1 MYSKFLRGVLA
12 ALLAAVLSV
21 GGVPVTIAYAE
32 TSEEIQARLDEAKA
46 ELDDLYA
53 RAEEAAEELNHTQV
67 LLDETNSQI
76 EQTQADIE
84 QSQAELAQARAVL
97 SERMAANYKAGQ
109 VSFLSIILESS
120 SFDEL
125 VSNIYY
131 ADKIARAD
139 ADAIETVKAL
149 KAQLQDQEA
158 QLEASRHDQEELLS
172 QQKEQKEE
180 LEQRAAEA
188 ETYVANLDQELQ
200 DKLEEERIAA
210 EEAARKAAEEEA
222 ARLAA
227 EQAAREEAERAA
239 REAQQQ
245 AEPTVDPETGEAVE
259 EGGDSGSE
267 SGGEQSYSDPN
278 ADWRSV
284 VVSAA
289 YSRVGCSYVY
299 AAGGPNSF
307 DCSGLTSWCYAQA
320 GIGIGHSSASQ
331 VSFCNKPAS
340 QAIAGDV
347 VWRPGHVGICI
358 GGGQTIEAF
367 SPGHGV
373 SFGSVSDFQ
382 LAGSPC

>member
-1 MYSKFLRGVLA
+1 MYSKFLRGVLV
-12 ALLAAVLSV
+12 ALLTAVLSV
-21 GGVPVTIAYAE
+21 GGVPVTIAHAE

-46 ELDDLYA
+46 ELSDLYD

-67 LLDETNSQI
+67 LLDETNAQI
-76 EQTQADIE
+76 EQTQASIE
-84 QSQAELAQARAVL
+84 QSQVELAQAREVL
-97 SERMAANYKAGQ
+97 SERMAANYKAGH
-109 VSFLSIILESS
+109 VSFLSIILESG

-139 ADAIETVKAL
+139 AEAIETVKAL

-158 QLEASRHDQEELLS
+158 QLEASRHEQEELLA
-172 QQKEQKEE
+172 QQKKQKEE
-180 LEQRAAEA
+180 LDRRAAEA

-200 DKLEEERIAA
+200 EKLEEERIAA

-227 EQAAREEAERAA
+227 EQAAREAAEQQQ
-239 REAQQQ
+239 QQQ
-245 AEPTVDPETGEAVE
+245 AETN
-259 EGGDSGSE
+259 EGSDDGG
-267 SGGEQSYSDPN
+267 SGGGGYTSDPN
-278 ADWRSV
+278 ADWRST

-331 VSFCNKPAS
+331 VGFCNKPAS
-340 QAIAGDV
+340 QAVAGDV

-373 SFGSVSDFQ
+373 GFGSVSDFQ